1 MLILIILTGDRLSS
15 INEIG
20 KSGDDAITTV
30 NDADKNIDDV
40 DDDVMEQGE
49 EEDRANADAEEM
61 PLENSNKLS
70 IKTSKPRQMSQSSLQ
85 SVRYKSF
92 D

>member
-1 MLILIILTGDRLSS
+1 MSS

-30 NDADKNIDDV
+30 NDVDKNIDDV
-40 DDDVMEQGE
+40 DDDVMEKGE
-49 EEDRANADAEEM
+49 EEDRADADAEET

-70 IKTSKPRQMSQSSLQ
+70 IKTSKPRQMSQCSLQ